1 MAAHT
6 DLIQCSV
13 WPGWTQAQL
22 STPCDLIKSDR
33 STAAR
38 DSAGQA
44 SLVSQFMTI
53 QYLIF
58 SCLISALK
66 TGFQHQAAALVFCC
80 LIISPI

>member
-1 MAAHT
+1 M
-6 DLIQCSV
+6 
-13 WPGWTQAQL
+13 PGWPVPSL
-22 STPCDLIKSDR
+22 ELTPSP
-33 STAAR
+33 TAAAR

-66 TGFQHQAAALVFCC
+66 TGFQHHQAAQDFAVSHPDLNPVS
-80 LIISPI
+80 LLYDVQLKPLKT